1 MALLNA
7 VYHFV
12 ACANAAAPWAFANG
26 YSRRCA
32 SHLPRSHATYPS
44 DFKRQRNRY
53 PFFVVFFLSAQRVT
67 FPLTEQRNN
76 CMHILQQQTQ
86 VRGKRPSTQ
95 SSLIG
100 RSWLIFPR
108 CILSLLKAV
117 LALTR
122 GTSSDLIKAPEVGS
136 HPKY

>member
-1 MALLNA
+1 MLCTILLHVLTLPPHGLLPMDIHVA
-7 VYHFV
+7 VPATCHGVTPPTQVTSNGRGIGTRFCLFV
-12 ACANAAAPWAFANG
+12 
-26 YSRRCA
+26 
-32 SHLPRSHATYPS
+32 
-44 DFKRQRNRY
+44 
-53 PFFVVFFLSAQRVT
+53 FLSAQRVT